1 MVVSATFVPF
11 CIFLHS
17 ECIGGFA
24 IFPCGNFSDR
34 AFYSDFVFSGTLQDF
49 CCRITDTIF
58 FATVCYFP
66 VYISFVCVQY
76 HRLNACVQPLRQRN
90 YIQLQKKPY
99 SPQRLRLTSYC
110 CFMLCVSALANL
122 YTPHSRWGHS
132 YIVDTLVL

>member
-58 FATVCYFP
+58 
-66 VYISFVCVQY
+66 
-76 HRLNACVQPLRQRN
+76 
-90 YIQLQKKPY
+90 LQ
-99 SPQRLRLTSYC
+99 
-110 CFMLCVSALANL
+110 LCVIFQYIFLLCVFNITVLMPAYNHFGSATTFNCKKNL
-122 YTPHSRWGHS
+122 TPHNAF
-132 YIVDTLVL
+132 V